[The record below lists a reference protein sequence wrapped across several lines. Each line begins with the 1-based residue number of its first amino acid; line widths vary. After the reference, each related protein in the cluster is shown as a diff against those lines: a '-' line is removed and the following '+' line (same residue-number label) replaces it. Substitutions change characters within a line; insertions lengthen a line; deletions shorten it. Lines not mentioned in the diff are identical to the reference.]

1 MHRNNIQKGFIFKGQ
16 VCIVERVLWCA
27 LPQATLPWGV
37 RYCFYFLGVWAKW
50 VVAIRVDLT
59 A

>member
-37 RYCFYFLGVWAKW
+37 RYCFYFLGGMGKMGCSNP
-50 VVAIRVDLT
+50 R
-59 A
+59 